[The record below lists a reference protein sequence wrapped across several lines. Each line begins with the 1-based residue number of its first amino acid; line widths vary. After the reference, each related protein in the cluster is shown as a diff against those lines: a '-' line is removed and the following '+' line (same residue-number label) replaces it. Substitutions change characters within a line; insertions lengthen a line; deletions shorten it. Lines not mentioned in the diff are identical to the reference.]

1 MYYIEQRISERIS
14 ETPQGFLLCQDVPIA
29 RTGTQDYLAREIGIT
44 DEAPNTVITVDR
56 LEEDV
61 MQPDV
66 LASFEGATVTL
77 GHPVQQITAANHK
90 VYAVGHIQNVHR
102 GTGDQSHL
110 IIGDMLITDPSTI
123 AQIRSGLR
131 EVSCGY
137 DCHYEQDEAGRW
149 RQTNIR
155 GNHVAIVP
163 RGRAGP
169 ECSIKDQIMQKL
181 TDTVKRI
188 FGRAQ
193 DEAMAAIAKGEADV
207 AAADGNT
214 EPTQPAPAQSVLD
227 AIAAGKLVGVK
238 VVDGKIEIASD
249 ADMSRI
255 IADLMERQQYLDSS
269 IKDLQ
274 ESRDATAMALKK
286 LNAPDPEDD
295 STADAAAAAAKDA
308 QPKPVT
314 DAEVI
319 ARAEILAPGVAM
331 VEGVELVAL
340 QRAYTTADG
349 KKFIDMLS
357 GGKAPT
363 ADNAAALFVPV
374 AELIKA
380 SRASALQPSV
390 ASKDAEAFDAIAY
403 IKAKSATMHPT
414 F

>member
-29 RTGTQDYLAREIGIT
+29 RTGTQEYLAREIGIT

-110 IIGDMLITDPSTI
+110 IIGDMLITDPATI

-169 ECSIKDQIMQKL
+169 ECSIKDQIMSKL
-181 TDTVKRI
+181 KDTVQRI
-188 FGRAQ
+188 FGKAQ
-193 DEAMAAIAKGEADV
+193 DEALAVIAQGEKDV
-207 AAADGNT
+207 AAADGKT
-214 EPTQPAPAQSVLD
+214 EPTAPVVAQPVLD
-227 AIAAGKLVGVK
+227 AIAAGKLIGVK
-238 VVDGKIEIASD
+238 VVDGKIEVATD

-255 IADLMERQQYLDSS
+255 IADLMERQQYYDSC

-295 STADAAAAAAKDA
+295 GTTDAAPKDA

-314 DAEVI
+314 DADVI
-319 ARAEILAPGVAM
+319 ARAEILAPGITM
-331 VEGVELVAL
+331 VEGVELAAL

-357 GGKAPT
+357 GGKVPT
-363 ADNAAALFVPV
+363 ADNVAALFVPV
-374 AELIKA
+374 SELIKT
-380 SRASALQPSV
+380 SRAAALTVP
-390 ASKDAEAFDAIAY
+390 ATKDAKAADAIAA
-403 IKAKSATMHPT
+403 INQKSATIHPL